1 MTNTP
6 TIPFDRLQT
15 AMRLLVRGVGSSAAE
30 VEAVAGNL
38 IEANLRGHDSH
49 GIEDRKFNRIF
60 FFPRPPARHPPSGPW
75 VRQQPV
81 EGRPQP

>member
-15 AMRLLVRGVGSSAAE
+15 AMRLLVRGFGSGAAE